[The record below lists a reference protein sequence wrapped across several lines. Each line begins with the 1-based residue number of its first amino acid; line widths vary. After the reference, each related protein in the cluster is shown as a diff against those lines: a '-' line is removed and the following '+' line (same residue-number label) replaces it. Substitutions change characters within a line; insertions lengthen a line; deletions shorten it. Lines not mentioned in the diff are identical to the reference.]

1 MKNRERIIYGFII
14 TAVIYTIAQIVSFNY
29 NLNNEFI
36 PNVFLTLTIILVLSV
51 LAIYFLRKH
60 LSYNISMPA
69 LKKGL
74 KSFAFGI
81 VVFILTAFAITVV
94 TKVAGREL
102 DGHPAF
108 SVMNPLQI
116 FIFVFIYASIAEEVL
131 FRGFLLNL
139 LKPLNTK
146 GITIFKRK
154 ISLPVILSAI
164 AFGLAHLILIVSGVG
179 FLFLFKIVL
188 FTTCLGLVA
197 GYYQEKY
204 DNNAYAII
212 VHMGGNL
219 VGVVGAILMT
229 LAA

>member
-1 MKNRERIIYGFII
+1 
-14 TAVIYTIAQIVSFNY
+14 
-29 NLNNEFI
+29 
-36 PNVFLTLTIILVLSV
+36 
-51 LAIYFLRKH
+51 
-60 LSYNISMPA
+60 
-69 LKKGL
+69 
-74 KSFAFGI
+74 
-81 VVFILTAFAITVV
+81 VFILTAFAITVV
-94 TKVAGREL
+94 TKVAGGEL
-102 DGHPAF
+102 EEHPAF

-116 FIFVFIYASIAEEVL
+116 FIFVFIFASIAEEVL

-164 AFGLAHLILIVSGVG
+164 AFGLSHLILIASGVG

-212 VHMGGNL
+212 VHMAGNSF
-219 VGVVGAILMT
+219 GVVAAILMS